1 MYALT
6 VDNLTT
12 ISWKSIY
19 YIYVVIYYECR
30 FHESER
36 L

>member
-6 VDNLTT
+6 VDNLTV
-12 ISWKSIY
+12 SWKSIY
-19 YIYVVIYYECR
+19 YMYVVIYYECR